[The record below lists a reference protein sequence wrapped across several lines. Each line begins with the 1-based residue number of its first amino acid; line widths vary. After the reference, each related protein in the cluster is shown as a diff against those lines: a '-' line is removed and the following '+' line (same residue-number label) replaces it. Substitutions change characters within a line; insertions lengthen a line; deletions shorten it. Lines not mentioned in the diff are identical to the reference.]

1 MATGTGRVEKRIHV
15 EMPMQIS
22 RAQSLGVS
30 DLIEKAI
37 TENVSASGVRI
48 LTRRAFRPQER
59 LLLKPL
65 VGGEMPKPAR
75 VVYCQALAGELF
87 GVGLQFQEE
96 KSAA

>member
-1 MATGTGRVEKRIHV
+1 MTTGTGRVEKRIHL
-15 EMPMQIS
+15 ETPMQIS

-30 DLIEKAI
+30 DLIERAT
-37 TENVSASGVRI
+37 TENVSSSGVRV

-75 VVYCQALAGELF
+75 VVYCQALAGDLF

-96 KSAA
+96 TAA